1 MRFTRTLGALLL
13 VLMLSLPVQ
22 AEPESDPAAIVDRFH
37 VTLLDVMKEATS
49 LGYQGR
55 YTRLEPAIDQT
66 FDLPVMTRIVTGARW
81 NEWSD
86 DARGQMVAAFRRF
99 VISTYARRFDGYSGE
114 SFRTEETRAG
124 TAGSLVKTELIRPA
138 DPPIALN
145 YLLRDDGQG
154 QFKVVD
160 VFLTGTIS
168 ELATRRSEFGAIL
181 EHDGYDGLLKALAAK
196 SVAKLP

>member
-1 MRFTRTLGALLL
+1 MLGALFL
-13 VLMLSLPVQ
+13 VLTLSLPVH
-22 AEPESDPAAIVDRFH
+22 ADPASEPASIVDRFH
-37 VTLLDVMKEATS
+37 AVLLSVMKEAGT

-55 YTRLEPAIDQT
+55 YTTLEPAIDQT
-66 FDLPVMTRIVTGARW
+66 FDLPVMTRIVTGAHW
-81 NEWSD
+81 NDWSAD
-86 DARGQMVAAFRRF
+86 ERERMVAAFRRF

-114 SFRTEETRAG
+114 SFQTEETKSGA
-124 TAGSLVKTELIRPA
+124 AGSLVKTELIRPA

-154 QFKVVD
+154 QFRVVD